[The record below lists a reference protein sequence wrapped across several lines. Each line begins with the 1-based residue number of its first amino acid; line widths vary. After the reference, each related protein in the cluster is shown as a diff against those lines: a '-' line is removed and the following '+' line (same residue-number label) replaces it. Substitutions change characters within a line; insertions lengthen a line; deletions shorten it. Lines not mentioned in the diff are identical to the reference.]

1 MEKVMAPD
9 FASGVAVDDVP
20 DGGMLQGKL
29 GDEEVIL
36 ARQGAEVFAFGAKCT
51 HYGGPLGKGLMIGD
65 EVRCPLHHA
74 SFSLRTGAVLCPPA
88 FDPIP
93 CWRIER
99 IGARVFLRDKL
110 PAHVR
115 VLQRRLQ

>member
-1 MEKVMAPD
+1 MEKVIAPD

-74 SFSLRTGAVLCPPA
+74 CCTGCSVPA
-88 FDPIP
+88 
-93 CWRIER
+93 
-99 IGARVFLRDKL
+99 GARPSMVVTLW
-110 PAHVR
+110 PATVDMG
-115 VLQRRLQ
+115 VTQARRAVPSTCTVQAPQ

>member
-1 MEKVMAPD
+1 MEKVIAPD

-74 SFSLRTGAVLCPPA
+74 CFSLRTGAVLRPPA

-93 CWRIER
+93 CWRVER